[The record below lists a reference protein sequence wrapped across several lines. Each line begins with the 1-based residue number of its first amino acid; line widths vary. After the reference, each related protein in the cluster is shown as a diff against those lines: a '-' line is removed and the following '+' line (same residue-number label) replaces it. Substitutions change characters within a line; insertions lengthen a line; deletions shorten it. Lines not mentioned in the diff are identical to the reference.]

1 MYLQSYFLCI
11 LYLDVTCEM
20 INLRPI
26 YIVVRSRI
34 TWTTI
39 AVRQIAAIATRDSE
53 SRSTCEAMESI
64 T

>member
-26 YIVVRSRI
+26 YIVVRRRI
-34 TWTTI
+34 TWTAI
-39 AVRQIAAIATRDSE
+39 AVGQIAAIATRDSE
-53 SRSTCEAMESI
+53 SRSTEAMESI